1 MIDTH
6 LHLSHRRFD
15 GDRDLVL
22 ARALAAGIRA
32 AVEVGWDLAS
42 SAGAIALAAL
52 HPDRLFPT
60 AGIHPHEAEAAPAD
74 AIERLQGLLA
84 HSPIVA
90 VGETGLDFYRNL
102 SPPAVQEALF
112 RAHIRLA
119 REHRLPLVIHSRA
132 ATGRVLDLLAEEGG
146 GPAGGVLHCFSG
158 DRADARR
165 ATQELGLCLGVGG
178 TLTYDDPEH
187 QAAIAE
193 APADSLLL
201 ETDAP
206 YLTPEPH
213 RRERNEPARMAIVRE
228 RLAALRGI
236 TPDAIARTTTA
247 NAIRLFRLPVEE
259 PESEPA
265 PNRA

>member
-15 GDRDLVL
+15 GDRDQVL
-22 ARALAAGIRA
+22 ARALAAGITA

-42 SAGAIALAAL
+42 SAGAIAIAAQ
-52 HPDRLFPT
+52 HPARLFPT
-60 AGIHPHEAEAAPAD
+60 AGIHPHEAEAAPPD
-74 AIERLQGLLA
+74 AMAQLEAFIAEAPL
-84 HSPIVA
+84 VA
-90 VGETGLDFYRNL
+90 IGETGLDFYRNL
-102 SPPAVQEALF
+102 SPADVQEQLF
-112 RAHIRLA
+112 RAHIRLGQ
-119 REHRLPLVIHSRA
+119 EHRLPLVIHSRA
-132 ATGRVLDLLAEEGG
+132 ATGRVLALLEEEGG
-146 GPAGGVLHCFSG
+146 SPAGGVLHCFSG
-158 DRADARR
+158 DRTEARR

-178 TLTYDDPEH
+178 TLTYNDPEH

-193 APADSLLL
+193 APADRLLL

-228 RLAALRGI
+228 RLAALRGT
-236 TPDAIARTTTA
+236 TPDVIAQTTTA
-247 NAIRLFRLPVEE
+247 NAIRLFRLPV
-259 PESEPA
+259 PAPGSEPA